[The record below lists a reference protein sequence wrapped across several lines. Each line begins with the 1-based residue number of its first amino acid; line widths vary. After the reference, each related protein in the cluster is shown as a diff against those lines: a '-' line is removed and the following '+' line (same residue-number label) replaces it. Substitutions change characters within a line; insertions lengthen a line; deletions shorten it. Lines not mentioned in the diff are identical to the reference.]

1 MSLSPENLDFDVII
15 CGGGPGGSTC
25 ALAFHASGLRVAVIE
40 KSEFPREKVCG
51 DGIAPYVPKTLEMIS
66 PKFRQ
71 AFENFEDKFLVNKI
85 LFSSYNGQIVTGSF
99 PESYFIAT
107 RYHLDNFL
115 YDQAKVLPNIR
126 FFLGSKVQE
135 VEIAE
140 DGVQVIT
147 DKKEVFRGKIVI
159 GCDGATS
166 VVRRHIKD
174 YQKGWTEKV
183 AAVRAYYTGVTGV
196 EKDRLEVYFLHKYPQ
211 GYCWVFPS
219 TDDQVNVG
227 IGLLSDEIIDKKI
240 NLRELLTE
248 VIEENPLLKK
258 RFANAKLV
266 GDIKGWSIPFSYKK
280 LNISGNRF
288 MLVGDAAGIAD
299 PFSGEGI
306 GQAIVTGRIAAW
318 QAITCFKKNDFS
330 AKAME
335 EYNGAVDKKFGRM
348 HRKRARISHFFS
360 KQQWVLNTIV
370 RILNHTKFMTTIIR
384 KIILKLAS

>member
-1 MSLSPENLDFDVII
+1 MPNVDFDVII
-15 CGGGPGGSTC
+15 CGGGPGGNTC
-25 ALAFHASGLRVAVIE
+25 ALAFHDSGLRVAVLE
-40 KSEFPREKVCG
+40 KSDFPREKVCG

-85 LFSSYNGQIVTGSF
+85 FFSSYNGKIATGSF
-99 PESYFIAT
+99 PESYFISS
-107 RYHLDNFL
+107 RYHFDNFL
-115 YDQAKVLPNIR
+115 YNQAKSLPNIH
-126 FFLGSKVQE
+126 FFLGCKVRE
-135 VEIAE
+135 VEITD
-140 DGVQVIT
+140 DGVKVIT
-147 DKKEVFRGKIVI
+147 DKKEVFSGKIVI

-166 VVRRHIKD
+166 VVRRQIKD
-174 YQKGWTEKV
+174 YQKGWAEKC
-183 AAVRAYYTGVTGV
+183 AAVRAYYTGVTDV

-211 GYCWVFPS
+211 GYFWVFPS
-219 TDDQVNVG
+219 ALDQVNVG
-227 IGLLSDEIIDKKI
+227 IGLLSNEIIDKKI
-240 NLRELLTE
+240 NLRELLTK
-248 VIEENPLLKK
+248 VIDENPLLKK
-258 RFANAKLV
+258 RFADAKLV
-266 GDIKGWSIPFSYKK
+266 GDIKGWSIPLSYKK

-318 QAITCFKKNDFS
+318 QAIACFEKNDFS

-335 EYNGAVDKKFGRM
+335 KYDVAVDKKFGRI

-370 RILNHTKFMTTIIR
+370 RILNHSKFMSKLLR